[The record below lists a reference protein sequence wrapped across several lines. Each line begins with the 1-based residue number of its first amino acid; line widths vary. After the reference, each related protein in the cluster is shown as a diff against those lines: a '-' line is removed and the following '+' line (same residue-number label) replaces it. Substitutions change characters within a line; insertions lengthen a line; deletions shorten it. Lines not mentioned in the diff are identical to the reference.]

1 MRCLVQQSSSAP
13 MLEAGA
19 EELQLGLLLFGEF
32 DADGELTLTLTLTLP
47 LTLNPNTSPK
57 P

>member
-1 MRCLVQQSSSAP
+1 MAEAALRQEEAYMRCLVQQSSSAP

-32 DADGELTLTLTLTLP
+32 DADGELTLTLTLT
-47 LTLNPNTSPK
+47 
-57 P
+57 

>member
-32 DADGELTLTLTLTLP
+32 DADGELTLTLTLT
-47 LTLNPNTSPK
+47 
-57 P
+57 